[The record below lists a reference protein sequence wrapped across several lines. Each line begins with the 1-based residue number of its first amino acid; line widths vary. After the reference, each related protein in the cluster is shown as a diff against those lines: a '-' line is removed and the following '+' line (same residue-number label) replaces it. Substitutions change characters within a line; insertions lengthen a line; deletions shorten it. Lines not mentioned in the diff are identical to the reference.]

1 MGADN
6 GQLADSF
13 PGRSSPRSEPQ
24 QADSCIPRRPRGH
37 FQIWKGQGM
46 DPGNGSMGNV
56 ARVSREIQLES
67 IVIPFTWGLSTG

>member
-6 GQLADSF
+6 GQLTDSSS
-13 PGRSSPRSEPQ
+13 GRSSPRSELQ

-46 DPGNGSMGNV
+46 GPGNGSLGNV
-56 ARVSREIQLES
+56 ARVSREVQLES
-67 IVIPFTWGLSTG
+67 IVSPFTWGLSTG